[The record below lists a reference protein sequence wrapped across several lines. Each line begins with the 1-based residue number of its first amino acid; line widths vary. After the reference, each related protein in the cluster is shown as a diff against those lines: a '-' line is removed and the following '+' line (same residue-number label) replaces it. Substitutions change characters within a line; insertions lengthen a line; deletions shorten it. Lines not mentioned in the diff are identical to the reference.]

1 MNSSNETRFKDEKST
16 GYVFISYSSKNQQMA
31 DSVRLMLKENRIPC
45 WMAPYDIPAGHRYAY
60 VINEALEN
68 CSCLL
73 LLLTNA
79 SQNSQFV
86 EREVE
91 RAITYRKPILPMQL
105 EDLELNSGFKF
116 YIGNSQ
122 IVAVPNISA
131 DAPEFLRILTGIKN
145 ILNIHSHS
153 EAETTT
159 GIRANDIK
167 SSQVLPYSFQK
178 IITDSEIAAL
188 LSKKMAAGVRHFL
201 AVCEDGHV
209 VALGDNKERAC
220 DVSEWKDIIKVDAGD
235 FHSVGLRANGTVY
248 CTHPKIFK
256 YGQDNVSSWYNIV
269 DIGAGSSHTVGL
281 KADGTVV
288 AVGSNSE
295 GQCNVKDWSG
305 IVAISVDGRKT
316 IGIKEDGT
324 VICTGEPNELQTDLK
339 EWNNITQVVSG
350 YSFCI
355 GLDRNGNVI
364 ASNHHGKEYHGTC
377 ELEEFSNILMISCDD
392 FYTVGLRKDGTVLS
406 TKYQENNHIVDD
418 RYDCDTSTWSNII
431 AIAIGGH
438 NIYGLKADGTLKAV
452 GINTYGECEV
462 SNLKLFSDA
471 QSFVQS
477 LNEQKT
483 MLENMRGKSNSD

>member
-122 IVAVPNISA
+122 IV
-131 DAPEFLRILTGIKN
+131 
-145 ILNIHSHS
+145 
-153 EAETTT
+153 
-159 GIRANDIK
+159 
-167 SSQVLPYSFQK
+167 
-178 IITDSEIAAL
+178 
-188 LSKKMAAGVRHFL
+188 
-201 AVCEDGHV
+201 
-209 VALGDNKERAC
+209 
-220 DVSEWKDIIKVDAGD
+220 
-235 FHSVGLRANGTVY
+235 
-248 CTHPKIFK
+248 
-256 YGQDNVSSWYNIV
+256 
-269 DIGAGSSHTVGL
+269 
-281 KADGTVV
+281 
-288 AVGSNSE
+288 
-295 GQCNVKDWSG
+295 
-305 IVAISVDGRKT
+305 
-316 IGIKEDGT
+316 
-324 VICTGEPNELQTDLK
+324 
-339 EWNNITQVVSG
+339 
-350 YSFCI
+350 
-355 GLDRNGNVI
+355 
-364 ASNHHGKEYHGTC
+364 
-377 ELEEFSNILMISCDD
+377 
-392 FYTVGLRKDGTVLS
+392 
-406 TKYQENNHIVDD
+406 ENNHIVDD

-431 AIAIGGH
+431 AIAVGGH

-452 GINTYGECEV
+452 GINYYGECEV